1 MFETVRPVAPP
12 TRVIT
17 DVDLDRIERD
27 VGYELP
33 VDYRAF
39 LTTFGPGTLDQETH
53 IWAPSQV
60 VDQTPEL
67 RAMYREPDGDERG
80 RLYWYFA
87 NAVDLLVPA
96 DIDRLVFIGA
106 SDDGDDFAI
115 LPGDPPRYVEL
126 PRHRDEVGDGGT
138 TMENFLVYLDPRTR
152 YDPQARRIVEGGVA
166 RDIDGRPDGTP
177 YIHPF
182 RPEGYKPPEDD
193 RPWIERQI
201 TWGHGDD
208 GLVNKSLHRIDIGQR
223 PTDITFHMKQ
233 YPLLALLEA
242 IALRD
247 PSARF
252 KTEESDTP
260 NAGLTIPRYDATL
273 HAGPGMRGL
282 TLYVRVLQAKAPEL
296 FRWLTTE
303 IRALGH
309 EAPPSLL
316 AQAPE

>member
-1 MFETVRPVAPP
+1 MFESVRSVAPSH
-12 TRVIT
+12 TVAT
-17 DVDLDRIERD
+17 DTDLDRLEEVFD
-27 VGYELP
+27 CHLP
-33 VDYRAF
+33 LDYRAF
-39 LTTFGPGTLDQETH
+39 LMTFGPGILDQETN

-60 VDQTPEL
+60 IDQTPEL

-80 RLYWYFA
+80 RIFWYFA
-87 NAVDLLVPA
+87 NAVDLLAPA
-96 DIDRLVFIGA
+96 DIDQLVFIGQ

-201 TWGHGDD
+201 SWGHGDD
-208 GLVNKSLHRIDIGQR
+208 GLVNQR
-223 PTDITFHMKQ
+223 
-233 YPLLALLEA
+233 
-242 IALRD
+242 
-247 PSARF
+247 
-252 KTEESDTP
+252 
-260 NAGLTIPRYDATL
+260 
-273 HAGPGMRGL
+273 
-282 TLYVRVLQAKAPEL
+282 
-296 FRWLTTE
+296 
-303 IRALGH
+303 LGSV
-309 EAPPSLL
+309 PK
-316 AQAPE
+316 